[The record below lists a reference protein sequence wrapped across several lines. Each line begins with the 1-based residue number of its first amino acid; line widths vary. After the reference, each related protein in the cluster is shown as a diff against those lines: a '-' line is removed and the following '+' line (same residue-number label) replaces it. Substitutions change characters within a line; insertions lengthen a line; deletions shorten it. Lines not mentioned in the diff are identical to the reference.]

1 MSPLLTPAL
10 LSPHPTPDVSSVLV
24 YVAPALAHPG
34 ARDMELLL
42 PALRRRRRVVLLLSR
57 ATQLKEFYQSKEVAS
72 AGEEARGKWL
82 QAVQGAAAE
91 EGVEVGGLSVVLAEL
106 GEKVPHGAGVQ
117 TSLQVRDAVLK
128 ACQEHRRASG

>member
-1 MSPLLTPAL
+1 MPVRVHAPLTPAL
-10 LSPHPTPDVSSVLV
+10 LLPPTADVSSVLV

-57 ATQLKEFYQSKEVAS
+57 AAQLKEVAS

-82 QAVQGAAAE
+82 KAVQGAAAE
-91 EGVEVGGLSVVLAEL
+91 EGVEVGGVSVVLAEL
-106 GEKVPHGAGVQ
+106 SEKVPHGAAVQ
-117 TSLQVRDAVLK
+117 SSVQVRDAVLK
-128 ACQEHRRASG
+128 ACHEHRRASG